1 MYLAYIYTNISSL
14 AKRNCPYEIRWAI
27 YLLLSSSD
35 RSLFSVE
42 KTLMYLNVKTV
53 SPALCEFIQFNF
65 FSN

>member
-1 MYLAYIYTNISSL
+1 MYLAYNYANISSV
-14 AKRNCPYEIRWAI
+14 AKLNSPYDIRWEI
-27 YLLLSSSD
+27 YLLLSSPD